1 MSEEHKRSH
10 NLSTSGPKRYGL
22 NRAFLKY
29 LAVFISGAVVSFV
42 ITYLVVYQPFANIAA
57 SNTTTPP
64 ASPQT
69 TSPNQIPQVP
79 KIEKSPTAKPQVSE
93 KEVQEYAETI
103 DCSTLAK
110 NSKLTVDANR
120 VLMKSIDLERGQIN
134 IQFFESPSIRS
145 MNYLSLP
152 EVVDH
157 KCNTIKLSDLKAEQ
171 TIRLYDYNAEAV
183 KFEPEK
189 KSYIFLI
196 QKITR

>member
-1 MSEEHKRSH
+1 MSEKHKRGH
-10 NLSTSGPKRYGL
+10 NLLTNGPKRYGL
-22 NRAFLKY
+22 NKAFLKY

-42 ITYLVVYQPFANIAA
+42 ITYLVVYQPFTNIGT
-57 SNTTTPP
+57 SNTTTSK
-64 ASPQT
+64 SPQT
-69 TSPNQIPQVP
+69 TSSNQIPQAP
-79 KIEKSPTAKPQVSE
+79 KVEKSPTAKSQVSE

-103 DCSTLAK
+103 DCSALAK
-110 NSKLTVDANR
+110 NSKLTIDANR

-134 IQFFESPSIRS
+134 IQFFESPTIRS

-171 TIRLYDYNAEAV
+171 TIRLYDYSAEAV
-183 KFEPEK
+183 KAEPEK